1 MWKIKEEVE
10 RLLGLAPVKRWI
22 GVSLTEMGALLSPV
36 RHFWQAAQWAGD
48 MGPMGIWLHPLSRC
62 KQGFWVQASLS
73 TVYVHQLLWLY
84 PKEKL
89 NFCSDLFLPTSV
101 LSL

>member
-1 MWKIKEEVE
+1 MSK
-10 RLLGLAPVKRWI
+10 RLLGLAPVKGWI
-22 GVSLTEMGALLSPV
+22 GVSLSEMGAFLSPV

-48 MGPMGIWLHPLSRC
+48 MDPMGIWLHPSSRC

-101 LSL
+101 LNL